1 MAVDELGT
9 ENGPRNLEK
18 MEVARRIQLV
28 SIKEGSNAYDK
39 KNLD

>member
-18 MEVARRIQLV
+18 MEVEAFNWFQLKMAQMHM
-28 SIKEGSNAYDK
+28 IRENF
-39 KNLD
+39 N